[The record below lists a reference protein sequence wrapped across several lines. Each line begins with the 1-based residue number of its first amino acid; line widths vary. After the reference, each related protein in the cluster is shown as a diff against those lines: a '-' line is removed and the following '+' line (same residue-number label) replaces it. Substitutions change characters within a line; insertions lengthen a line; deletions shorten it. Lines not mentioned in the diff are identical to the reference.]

1 MITPVIKPVMII
13 PVSTGVITPVM
24 IIPVITDVIIPAGF
38 PRLLESPG
46 FFSLKFQDLESPG
59 KISLENAHFSTGSN

>member
-1 MITPVIKPVMII
+1 MGYVEEYLANEAQNGAGKTVRDQT
-13 PVSTGVITPVM
+13 STFP
-24 IIPVITDVIIPAGF
+24 GF